1 MKSVKYTKG
10 NINLQVTHVIIAY
23 PVLSLENNC

>member
-10 NINLQVTHVIIAY
+10 NINLQVTHVIIVY
-23 PVLSLENNC
+23 PVFSLENNC